1 MSRRFKKSGSQKV
14 KRSVNIVLLTI
25 YLLLVC
31 FLLFLIFKY
40 NILAFRYL
48 NLVVTALVLLV
59 ALVGLLLIIYKKA
72 EKFTIFLLLF
82 SILVSSVSLFAVQQ
96 FVGLTNR
103 LNAASNYSEYSISV
117 AVLADSEIENVTQLT
132 SVTAPTGTDNENI
145 QKLLADIKS
154 SQNTDLTV
162 NQSSSYLAAY
172 KSLIAGETKAI
183 VLNSVFENIIES
195 EYPDYASRDC
205 FDDSCLCRSLR
216 R

>member
-72 EKFTIFLLLF
+72 EKFTIFLLVF

-96 FVGLTNR
+96 FVGR
-103 LNAASNYSEYSISV
+103 
-117 AVLADSEIENVTQLT
+117 TQ
-132 SVTAPTGTDNENI
+132 G
-145 QKLLADIKS
+145 KM
-154 SQNTDLTV
+154 
-162 NQSSSYLAAY
+162 
-172 KSLIAGETKAI
+172 G
-183 VLNSVFENIIES
+183 
-195 EYPDYASRDC
+195 R
-205 FDDSCLCRSLR
+205 RSPVWR
-216 R
+216 

>member
-72 EKFTIFLLLF
+72 EKFTIFCWC
-82 SILVSSVSLFAVQQ
+82 SL
-96 FVGLTNR
+96 
-103 LNAASNYSEYSISV
+103 
-117 AVLADSEIENVTQLT
+117 
-132 SVTAPTGTDNENI
+132 
-145 QKLLADIKS
+145 
-154 SQNTDLTV
+154 
-162 NQSSSYLAAY
+162 
-172 KSLIAGETKAI
+172 SLSA
-183 VLNSVFENIIES
+183 
-195 EYPDYASRDC
+195 
-205 FDDSCLCRSLR
+205 LCRSLQYSSLLD
-216 R
+216 

>member
-1 MSRRFKKSGSQKV
+1 MLILSRRFKKSRSQKV

-72 EKFTIFLLLF
+72 EKFTIFLLGF

-103 LNAASNYSEYSISV
+103 LNATSNYIR
-117 AVLADSEIENVTQLT
+117 IF
-132 SVTAPTGTDNENI
+132 
-145 QKLLADIKS
+145 
-154 SQNTDLTV
+154 
-162 NQSSSYLAAY
+162 NQCRC
-172 KSLIAGETKAI
+172 
-183 VLNSVFENIIES
+183 F
-195 EYPDYASRDC
+195 SR
-205 FDDSCLCRSLR
+205 
-216 R
+216 

>member
-1 MSRRFKKSGSQKV
+1 
-14 KRSVNIVLLTI
+14 
-25 YLLLVC
+25 LLVY

-117 AVLADSEIENVTQLT
+117 AV
-132 SVTAPTGTDNENI
+132 
-145 QKLLADIKS
+145 
-154 SQNTDLTV
+154 
-162 NQSSSYLAAY
+162 
-172 KSLIAGETKAI
+172 
-183 VLNSVFENIIES
+183 
-195 EYPDYASRDC
+195 
-205 FDDSCLCRSLR
+205 
-216 R
+216 